1 MGEWNKTVKLF
12 VQNPSCP
19 SFLICPMLHA
29 QKTTENGQKTR
40 FSTLPDCFGQTAAE
54 MRPPIFLSTENTLVY
69 IRHLFLGKNVKNRQ
83 FWEFLKKNV
92 VFKPR
97 FKGGRGRIG

>member
-1 MGEWNKTVKLF
+1 
-12 VQNPSCP
+12 
-19 SFLICPMLHA
+19 MLHA

-69 IRHLFLGKNVKNRQ
+69 IRHLFLGQICEKLAILGI
-83 FWEFLKKNV
+83 FEKK
-92 VFKPR
+92 
-97 FKGGRGRIG
+97 RGFSTPI